1 MWVNSM
7 KNQEQTTDRPSVSV
21 KRATVEAFLTAAK
34 EFSEFEESHPDVIEN
49 AIKSEVFERT
59 LDDLYQK
66 EEEKALDLYAES
78 GENISHFTF
87 MSLASACYDALGPV
101 VEIGEKYC
109 KILQL
114 LGIEVTE

>member
-1 MWVNSM
+1 M
-7 KNQEQTTDRPSVSV
+7 KVAL
-21 KRATVEAFLTAAK
+21 KKATIKAYLTAA
-34 EFSEFEESHPDVIEN
+34 EERSEFVNRHHGTNALESEP
-49 AIKSEVFERT
+49 FRT
-59 LDDLYQK
+59 TYDDLCQK

-87 MSLASACYDALGPV
+87 MNLASACYDVLGPV
-101 VEIGEKYC
+101 VEVVEKYC

>member
-1 MWVNSM
+1 M
-7 KNQEQTTDRPSVSV
+7 KVVLN
-21 KRATVEAFLTAAK
+21 KATVNAYLTAA
-34 EFSEFEESHPDVIEN
+34 EERSEFVNRHHGTHALELE
-49 AIKSEVFERT
+49 AFKSAY
-59 LDDLYQK
+59 DDLCQK

-87 MSLASACYDALGPV
+87 MALASVCYDVLGPV
-101 VEIGEKYC
+101 IEVVEKYC

>member
-1 MWVNSM
+1 M
-7 KNQEQTTDRPSVSV
+7 KVAL
-21 KRATVEAFLTAAK
+21 KKATVKAYLTAA
-34 EFSEFEESHPDVIEN
+34 EERSEFVNRHHGTN
-49 AIKSEVFERT
+49 ALELEPFRST
-59 LDDLYQK
+59 YDGLCQK

-87 MSLASACYDALGPV
+87 MSLASVCYDVLVPV
-101 VEIGEKYC
+101 VEIVEKYC

>member
-1 MWVNSM
+1 M
-7 KNQEQTTDRPSVSV
+7 KVAL
-21 KRATVEAFLTAAK
+21 KKATIEAFLTAV
-34 EFSEFEESHPDVIEN
+34 EEQSEFVNRHHGTNALESEEFRS
-49 AIKSEVFERT
+49 T
-59 LDDLYQK
+59 YDDLCQK

-87 MSLASACYDALGPV
+87 MHLASVCYDVLGPV
-101 VEIGEKYC
+101 VEVKEKYC

>member
-1 MWVNSM
+1 MNKM
-7 KNQEQTTDRPSVSV
+7 KVVLN
-21 KRATVEAFLTAAK
+21 KATVSAYLTAA
-34 EFSEFEESHPDVIEN
+34 EERSEFVNRHHGKN
-49 AIKSEVFERT
+49 ALKSEPFKST
-59 LDDLYQK
+59 YDDLSQK

-87 MSLASACYDALGPV
+87 MSLANVCYDVLGPV
-101 VEIGEKYC
+101 VEVVEKYC